1 VCGAVFGVQ
10 FQRKTGVVSLAI
22 QQFYAMIIKQAIH
35 TWRSRVVTLVQL
47 LLPVV
52 FALLASA
59 MVLAVP
65 TDTDP
70 LPLPLDLRHF
80 DRPLVPFASVGAEQ
94 LANRY
99 SEVASRYGEPVST
112 KGRNMD
118 DYLLDIAKRSLDNY
132 NQRYIVAGTANDNGS
147 FVGHF
152 NNFGLHSIAVSLS
165 LADNAV
171 LRHVVPGNSRI
182 LTVNHPLPRSVERRT
197 QTATSK
203 ASFISTQ
210 FPFVV
215 SLGLAF
221 LVGSFVLFVVNQR
234 SNKAKHSQFVSGIG
248 AVSYWLA
255 AFVWDLLIFTV
266 LSVLIVVIVLAFQM
280 DAYSD
285 WPVFG

>member
-1 VCGAVFGVQ
+1 MQ